1 MRAGLVWDAEG
12 PGALKVLL
20 PGAEAA
26 VPGVLWIDFMGPVVG
41 MELAMAK
48 NSAVRSVMMLNS
60 CFLTV

>member
-1 MRAGLVWDAEG
+1 VRWM
-12 PGALKVLL
+12 
-20 PGAEAA
+20 
-26 VPGVLWIDFMGPVVG
+26 DFMGPVVG